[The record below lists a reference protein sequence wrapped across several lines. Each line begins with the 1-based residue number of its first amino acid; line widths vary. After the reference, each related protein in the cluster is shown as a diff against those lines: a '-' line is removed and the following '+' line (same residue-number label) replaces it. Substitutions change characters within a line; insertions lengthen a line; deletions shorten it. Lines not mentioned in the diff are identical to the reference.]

1 MRWRSPDSSPA
12 AIVGTMTA
20 SPPAV
25 YLDYAATTPVDAE
38 TVDVMRE
45 CLGRE
50 GHFGNAASR
59 SHRFGQEARERVE
72 RARSLVAKLINADP
86 YQIVWTSGA
95 TESINLALKG
105 TAQAA
110 TGRHIVTSA
119 LEHHAVLD
127 TCAYLETE
135 GYEVT
140 YVEPTAEGLITSGGV
155 RRALRN
161 DTALV
166 SVMHVNNEV
175 GTVTD
180 LEAIGKV
187 TREHG
192 VVFHVDAAQSAARL
206 AIDVHAFGVDL
217 LSLSG
222 HKMYG
227 PKGIGALYV
236 REAGLLEPQMHGG
249 DQEDGLR
256 SGTLPTHQAVGMGH
270 AAKIV
275 KENRAEEVATTARLD
290 RRLVEELTAIP
301 RTSIN
306 GNPDRRAPGIV
317 NVSFEDVASEALMMV
332 LRDTVAISSGSA
344 CTSDRVEPSH
354 VLKGLAVD
362 DELAECSVRFSL
374 GRLTT
379 ADEVDLAAARVA
391 EAVESLR
398 ILKGA

>member
-1 MRWRSPDSSPA
+1 MALQPS
-12 AIVGTMTA
+12 AI
-20 SPPAV
+20 
-25 YLDYAATTPVDAE
+25 YLDYAATTPVDSE
-38 TVDVMRE
+38 IVDLMSE
-45 CLGRE
+45 FLGRE
-50 GHFGNAASR
+50 GKFGNPASR

-72 RARSLVAKLINADP
+72 EARSQVAELINADP

-95 TESINLALKG
+95 TESINLAIKG
-105 TAQAA
+105 RGQAA
-110 TGRHIVTSA
+110 TGRHIVTSV

-127 TCAYLETE
+127 TCAHLEAQ
-135 GYEVT
+135 GYEVA
-140 YVEPTAEGLITSGGV
+140 YVEPNAEGLITPNGI
-155 RRALRN
+155 RRALRR
-161 DTALV
+161 DTVLV
-166 SVMHVNNEV
+166 SVMHVNNEI

-180 LEAIGKV
+180 LSTIGQV

-206 AIDVHAFGVDL
+206 TIDVQALGVDL

-227 PKGIGALYV
+227 PKGIGALFV
-236 REAGLLEPQMHGG
+236 REAGLLEAQTHGG

-256 SGTLPTHQAVGMGH
+256 SGTLATHQAVGMGR
-270 AAKIV
+270 AAKIIE
-275 KENRAEEVATTARLD
+275 ENRAEETAATAKLD
-290 RRLVEELTAIP
+290 RRLVGQLTAIP
-301 RTSIN
+301 GTSIN

-317 NVSFEDVASEALMMV
+317 NVAFEDVASEALMMV

-354 VLKGLAVD
+354 VLKGLGID

-374 GRLTT
+374 GRFTT
-379 ADEVDLAAARVA
+379 ADEVDLAVGRVA

-398 ILKGA
+398 ILKGV